1 MIILRAMVVATII
14 DRFRFD
20 FHYRYRYLSLA

>member
-14 DRFRFD
+14 DRSRFD